1 MTDATLSVSVL
12 LKEAR
17 LQKGRALNDIATELK
32 IKSRYLEALEAG
44 TYEDLPPP
52 AFSAGFVRSYA
63 TLLGLDG
70 CALAREFRC
79 EMGEDCE
86 KAGLNFPEP
95 VAESRIPGRVV
106 LVSGACAMLAIY
118 FGWIADFGTPSFAES
133 AVEPVP
139 AHLAA
144 LGAQQ
149 TGSISDALPADQA
162 PKSQPAMV
170 RETAPSSSQRS
181 NPSART
187 ALMAALPR
195 SLDKTPDPKFIT
207 TATSGFDTASRP
219 QSEPESTKTQAGNAS
234 MNATL
239 EKAAHT
245 DSVAQTESR
254 LVLQAMGDAW
264 LYIVDAMDREVWNGV
279 LRRGERWTP
288 PSGAT
293 GLRLMTSNAGA
304 LRILVDGKEIKP
316 LGKSGDVVRDISLNP
331 DRLKKREKLAMR

>member
-1 MTDATLSVSVL
+1 MTDATLSVSDL

-133 AVEPVP
+133 TVEPVP

-149 TGSISDALPADQA
+149 TGSISDALPSDQT
-162 PKSQPAMV
+162 PKSQHAVV
-170 RETAPSSSQRS
+170 RETAPSTMQQT
-181 NPSART
+181 NPSVRT

-195 SLDKTPDPKFIT
+195 SLDKTPAPKFIT
-207 TATSGFDTASRP
+207 TATNGFDTASRP
-219 QSEPESTKTQAGNAS
+219 QSEPESTKTQAGNALWTRLWKKQRIQTRWHRQSLAWFYRPWVMRGCILS
-234 MNATL
+234 MPWTAKYGT
-239 EKAAHT
+239 AFY
-245 DSVAQTESR
+245 VAE
-254 LVLQAMGDAW
+254 
-264 LYIVDAMDREVWNGV
+264 
-279 LRRGERWTP
+279 
-288 PSGAT
+288 
-293 GLRLMTSNAGA
+293 NAGHRRPVQRA
-304 LRILVDGKEIKP
+304 C
-316 LGKSGDVVRDISLNP
+316 
-331 DRLKKREKLAMR
+331 A